1 MRIKKDPVTQFNN
14 CGWVFSSDGRTVFV
28 VSSDDRCSLL
38 ASSDCQFQLV
48 PTTSRHVSAQLV
60 PAKSR
65 IVSNRH
71 CAGFSVVHRMSNRL
85 HLLLNHLISTF
96 RPCSKRL
103 VSALP
108 DTSHL
113 ISSRHVPSCRW
124 QSLLPWRDSPKDCRR
139 PNLSS
144 SWNCSFMSFFEE
156 FFFFVPKILF
166 CVREE
171 GFIVGRLS
179 SILGCS
185 HFTLPS
191 SWQFSQQ
198 EEGKER
204 KSGEEGQR
212 SNSQDS

>member
-1 MRIKKDPVTQFNN
+1 MIVAPFWQVRIANFN
-14 CGWVFSSDGRTVFV
+14 SSRQ
-28 VSSDDRCSLL
+28 R
-38 ASSDCQFQLV
+38 
-48 PTTSRHVSAQLV
+48 
-60 PAKSR
+60 
-65 IVSNRH
+65 
-71 CAGFSVVHRMSNRL
+71 
-85 HLLLNHLISTF
+85 
-96 RPCSKRL
+96 
-103 VSALP
+103 P
-108 DTSHL
+108 DTSQLNSSRQSLESSRTDIVQDSLLSIGCRIGCTSCSIISSRLFVPARNVSSLLFPTRL